1 MKQLKL
7 ISKSLLALS
16 LILGM
21 IFSVNAQ
28 QDKSKRPS
36 PPAQAKATVDG
47 VNVTVDYSQPAVKD
61 RKVWDGLVPYGKVWR
76 TGANE
81 ASWIEVSSDVK
92 IGDKTL
98 PKGKYGLFTIP
109 GEDEWTIIFNETWN
123 QWGAYDYDS
132 EKDVLRITATPGNS
146 DAFQERFTV
155 NISDAGVV
163 SLEWANLAV
172 QFDIDK

>member
-7 ISKSLLALS
+7 ISKSLLALTL
-16 LILGM
+16 LIGVM
-21 IFSVNAQ
+21 VTANAQ
-28 QDKSKRPS
+28 KDKSNRPS

-47 VNVTVDYSQPAVKD
+47 VDVTVDYSQPAVKD
-61 RKVWDGLVPYGKVWR
+61 RKVWDNLVPYGKVWR

-92 IGDKTL
+92 VGGKTL

-132 EKDVLRITATPGNS
+132 EKDVLRITAKPKKS
-146 DAFQERFTV
+146 DSFSERFTV
-155 NISDAGVV
+155 DISDDGLV
-163 SLEWANLAV
+163 SLKWEDLTV
-172 QFDIDK
+172 PFDIDK